1 MGQNSNNNNKIFY
14 LFIFFSCALISMMTV
29 LDSLYVETFS
39 EKLPVVGQKHLH
51 FNMKYEV

>member
-1 MGQNSNNNNKIFY
+1 MGQNNNKQLFIY
-14 LFIFFSCALISMMTV
+14 LFIFSCALISIMTV
-29 LDSLYVETFS
+29 LDSVYVETFS